1 MKRTP
6 LTLIF
11 VIALALTGALGFI
24 TWRGGGMHAALA
36 PVATA
41 VVRAK
46 AERDVAAAFGKHRLN
61 VLILGNQAEEGTA
74 DTIILAHFDLDRHTA
89 TLVSIPR
96 DTWVR
101 VPHHGS
107 MKLNSVIGAGGAK
120 LAAAVVRTMTGA
132 TIDATMVVAPEGA
145 KQIVDAMGGVNIDVE
160 KQMDYDDNYGDLHIH
175 LKRGEQYLSGGQVLG
190 YMRFRHDEQGDFGR
204 MRRQQQ
210 VVRAIAHEMAQPAE
224 WAKLTRLIALARK
237 DVRTELSDAQLAAL
251 VETYRSVG
259 ADDLRTLTLPA
270 SYGWVGDTSVVYVD
284 RRWARFVGQIL
295 CSPKAPPQDV
305 VLVANATGLSDVD
318 RVIVGALRGGGWNVA
333 TFVDEPAVFASE
345 IVGSTPSADRLRH
358 VFRIVKQRAGR
369 ATVLKIGTDLRPG
382 AGGAVDIH

>member
-6 LTLIF
+6 LILI
-11 VIALALTGALGFI
+11 VIIAVAFAGALGVF
-24 TWRGGGMHAALA
+24 TFRSGGMRGALA

-46 AERDVAAAFGKHRLN
+46 AVRDVAAAFGKHRLN
-61 VLILGNQAEEGTA
+61 VLVLGNQAEEGTA
-74 DTIILAHFDLDRHTA
+74 DTIILSHLDLDRHTA

-96 DTWVR
+96 DAWVR

-107 MKLNSVIGAGGAK
+107 MKINSVIGAGGAK
-120 LAAAVVRTMTGA
+120 LAASVVSAMTGA

-160 KQMDYDDNYGDLHIH
+160 KQMDYDDNYGNLHIH
-175 LKRGEQYLSGGQVLG
+175 LKKGEQFLSGGQVLG
-190 YMRFRHDEQGDFGR
+190 YMRFRHDEEGDFGR

-210 VVRAIAHEMAQPAE
+210 VVRVIAHEMAQPAE
-224 WAKLTRLIALARK
+224 WTKLPRLIALARQ
-237 DVRTELSDAQLAAL
+237 DVRTQLTDTQLTAL

-270 SYGWVGDTSVVYVD
+270 TYGWVGDTSVVFVD
-284 RRWARFVGQIL
+284 RRWARFVGEIL
-295 CSPKAPPQDV
+295 CSPKDPPQDV
-305 VLVANATGLSDVD
+305 VLVANATGLSNVD
-318 RVIVGALRGGGWNVA
+318 KVIVGALRGGGWNVQ
-333 TFVDEPAVFASE
+333 TFIDEPAVFASE

-369 ATVLKIGTDLRPG
+369 ATVLKIGEDLRPG
-382 AGGAVDIH
+382 TGGADELH